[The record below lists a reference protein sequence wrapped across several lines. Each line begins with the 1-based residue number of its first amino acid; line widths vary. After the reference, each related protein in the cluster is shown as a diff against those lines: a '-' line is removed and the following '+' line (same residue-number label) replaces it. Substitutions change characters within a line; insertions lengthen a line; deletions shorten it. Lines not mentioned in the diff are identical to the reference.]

1 MHTIHGVNPPAFIKA
16 AGGGGGGGV
25 GRIFKN
31 LEKGVGLR
39 KSCRG
44 AEILKEGEFTFCSIF
59 FNMKQVSLQEQQL
72 LKSTI
77 SSVHFQMSSFCLF
90 TIIHIRQ
97 MFSRMVLFNFFLK

>member
-1 MHTIHGVNPPAFIKA
+1 M
-16 AGGGGGGGV
+16 GG

-31 LEKGVGLR
+31 LEKGGGLR

-72 LKSTI
+72 LKSKSTI
-77 SSVHFQMSSFCLF
+77 SSAHFQMSSFCLF
-90 TIIHIRQ
+90 TIILIRQ
-97 MFSRMVLFNFFLK
+97 MFSRMVLFNLFLK